1 MPKMAEREPY
11 ALFRGIYSRVAR
23 QLGVDRSYVSRVA
36 RGERRSEEIEN
47 ALRGELRRVEATLK
61 AIGRNLPASKRG
73 RKINV
78 LVVDDERT
86 VAHSIADILTLHGFE
101 TRVAYD
107 GRQAIREV
115 LEDCPDAIITDVMM
129 PRVNG
134 IEAAKAIQE
143 MCPDA
148 RILLF
153 SGQAATSDLLRTA
166 EQQGY
171 SFELLPKPVH
181 PDVLLSKLNQ
191 LDTAHL

>member
-1 MPKMAEREPY
+1 MDQREPY
-11 ALFRGIYSRVAR
+11 ALFRGVYSRVAR

-47 ALRGELRRVEATLK
+47 ALRGELRRVEAALK

-73 RKINV
+73 HKVSV

-86 VAHSIADILTLHGFE
+86 VAHSIADILSLHGFE

-115 LEDCPDAIITDVMM
+115 LEDCPDAIIADVMM

-143 MCPDA
+143 MCPGS

-153 SGQAATSDLLRTA
+153 SGQAATSDLLKTA
-166 EQQGY
+166 EEQGY

-181 PDVLLSKLNQ
+181 PDVLLSKLSQ
-191 LDTAHL
+191 LETVRL

>member
-1 MPKMAEREPY
+1 MEPEPY

-36 RGERRSEEIEN
+36 RGERRSREVEE
-47 ALRGELRRVEATLK
+47 ALRAELRRVEAAVRALGK
-61 AIGRNLPASKRG
+61 HLPASKRG
-73 RKINV
+73 HKPSV
-78 LVVDDERT
+78 VVVDDEQR
-86 VAHSIADILTLHGFE
+86 VAESIAKILSLNGFD
-101 TRVAYD
+101 TRVAFD
-107 GRQAIREV
+107 GREAIRQV
-115 LEDCPDAIITDVMM
+115 LEDCPDAIISDVQM

-143 MCPDA
+143 MCPEA

-153 SGQAATSDLLRTA
+153 SGHAVTSDLLKIA

-181 PDVLLSKLNQ
+181 PDLLLSKLNG
-191 LDTAHL
+191 LGAAPV

>member
-1 MPKMAEREPY
+1 MNQREPY

-36 RGERRSEEIEN
+36 RGERRSEEIEA
-47 ALRGELRRVEATLK
+47 ALRIELRRLETAVK
-61 AIGRNLPASKRG
+61 ALGKHLPASRRG
-73 RKINV
+73 RKLSV

-86 VAHSIADILTLHGFE
+86 VADSIAEILSLNGFE

-115 LEDCPDAIITDVMM
+115 LEDCPDAIISDVVM

-153 SGQAATSDLLRTA
+153 SGQAATSDLLKTA

-171 SFELLPKPVH
+171 SFELLPKPLH
-181 PDVLLSKLNQ
+181 PDVLLSKLSQ
-191 LDTAHL
+191 PDPAPM

>member
-1 MPKMAEREPY
+1 MEEREPY
-11 ALFRGIYSRVAR
+11 AIFRGVYSRVAR

-36 RGERRSEEIEN
+36 RGERRSEEIEE
-47 ALRGELRRVEATLK
+47 ALRNELRRVETALK
-61 AIGRNLPASKRG
+61 ALGRNMPSGKRG
-73 RKINV
+73 RKTTV

-86 VAHSIADILTLHGFE
+86 VANSIAEILSLHGFE

-107 GRQAIREV
+107 GREAIREV
-115 LEDCPDAIITDVMM
+115 LEDCPDAIITDVVM
-129 PRVNG
+129 PRISG

-143 MCPDA
+143 MCPGA

-153 SGQAATSDLLRTA
+153 SGQAATSDLLKTA

-181 PDVLLSKLNQ
+181 PDALISRLTEVDSA
-191 LDTAHL
+191 TM

>member
-1 MPKMAEREPY
+1 MENQRPY
-11 ALFRGIYSRVAR
+11 ALFRGVYSRVAR
-23 QLGVDRSYVSRVA
+23 KLGVDRSYVSRVA
-36 RGERRSEEIEN
+36 RGERRSPEIEE
-47 ALRGELRRVEATLK
+47 ALRSELRRIEAALK
-61 AIGRNLPASKRG
+61 AIGKNLPASKRG
-73 RKINV
+73 RKSSV

-86 VAHSIADILTLHGFE
+86 VAHTIADILAMHGFE

-115 LEDCPDAIITDVMM
+115 LEDCPDAIISDVVM

-153 SGQAATSDLLRTA
+153 SGQAATSDMLKVA
-166 EQQGY
+166 EEQGY

-181 PDVLLSKLNQ
+181 PEVLLSKLTELQ
-191 LDTAHL
+191 TAPL

>member
-1 MPKMAEREPY
+1 MKEHGPY
-11 ALFRGIYSRVAR
+11 IIFRGIYSRIAR

-36 RGERRSEEIEN
+36 RGERRSKEIEK
-47 ALRGELRRVEATLK
+47 ALRAELRRVEAALK
-61 AIGRNLPASKRG
+61 AAGKNLPASRRG
-73 RKINV
+73 RKTSV

-86 VAHSIADILTLHGFE
+86 VAHSIADILSLNGFE

-115 LEDCPDAIITDVMM
+115 LEDCPDAIISDVIM
-129 PRVNG
+129 PRISG

-143 MCPDA
+143 MCPEA

-153 SGQAATSDLLRTA
+153 SGQAATSDLLKTA
-166 EQQGY
+166 EEQGY

-181 PDVLLSKLNQ
+181 PEVLLSKLNQ
-191 LDTAHL
+191 LDTARM

>member
-1 MPKMAEREPY
+1 MKEHEPY
-11 ALFRGIYSRVAR
+11 IVFRGIYSRVAR

-36 RGERRSEEIEN
+36 RGERRSKEIER
-47 ALRGELRRVEATLK
+47 ALRAELRRVEAALK
-61 AIGRNLPASKRG
+61 AAGKNLPASRRG
-73 RKINV
+73 RKTTV

-86 VAHSIADILTLHGFE
+86 VAHSIADILSLNGFE

-115 LEDCPDAIITDVMM
+115 LEDCPDAIISDVIM
-129 PRVNG
+129 PRISG

-143 MCPDA
+143 MCPEA

-153 SGQAATSDLLRTA
+153 SGQAATSDLLKTA
-166 EQQGY
+166 EEQGY

-181 PDVLLSKLNQ
+181 PEVLLSKLNQ
-191 LDTAHL
+191 LDTARM